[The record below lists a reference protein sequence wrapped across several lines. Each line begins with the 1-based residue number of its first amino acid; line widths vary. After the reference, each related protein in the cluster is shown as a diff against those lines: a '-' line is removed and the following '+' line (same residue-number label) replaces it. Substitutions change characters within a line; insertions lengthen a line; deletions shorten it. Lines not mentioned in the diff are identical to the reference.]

1 MTTEQLNTQLY
12 QKWFAEQERY
22 REWLVS
28 LPSAEIL
35 YHSYEYTMREDI
47 LLALEYTDLT
57 DEQCMALFNKGITLD
72 DIFKDFE
79 RRETDHM
86 QDITFTIESRADK
99 ILREADKSR

>member
-1 MTTEQLNTQLY
+1 MLHYLTGRPGSGKSEYLLTQL
-12 QKWFAEQERY
+12 K
-22 REWLVS
+22 
-28 LPSAEIL
+28 SAL
-35 YHSYEYTMREDI
+35 D
-47 LLALEYTDLT
+47 A
-57 DEQCMALFNKGITLD
+57 ALD